1 MTLTL
6 EQRAN
11 MMCKQ
16 RSSQPFVFLFS
27 EAASW
32 MDDAEGWRYNPFPLL
47 PPSKRLH
54 MPVCYITSHQEQ
66 GQSVRV
72 LPEGCISV
80 CWTGSLRSG
89 VGMAGPEMAGC
100 PLLSV
105 LPKNKGISELPK
117 IKVFLHS
124 WEMNIW
130 EPKKEKL
137 QKAAGRS
144 WYFLAEL
151 PVWLG
156 WDLCENFSSAGAV
169 VVNAPQGREGPSFM
183 L

>member
-6 EQRAN
+6 EERAN

-16 RSSQPFVFLFS
+16 RRGSQPFVFLFS

-32 MDDAEGWRYNPFPLL
+32 MDDAEGWRYNPFPLI
-47 PPSKRLH
+47 PSSKRLH
-54 MPVCYITSHQEQ
+54 MPICYITSHQEQ

-80 CWTGSLRSG
+80 RWTGSLQSG

-105 LPKNKGISELPK
+105 LPLKQGHFSFLKSKSFYTVERWISESQRK
-117 IKVFLHS
+117 RNSRK
-124 WEMNIW
+124 
-130 EPKKEKL
+130 
-137 QKAAGRS
+137 QQ
-144 WYFLAEL
+144 
-151 PVWLG
+151 
-156 WDLCENFSSAGAV
+156 AGADISWQNFQCGWGGTCV
-169 VVNAPQGREGPSFM
+169 RISHQQV